1 MTDSKLKPN
10 ELTTSRKAFL
20 INLDDNVYGTFAE
33 IGAGQEVARHFFR
46 VGGAAG
52 TIAKS
57 MSAYDMKFSDEIYG
71 KASRYV
77 SRDRL
82 LQMLDHEYDL
92 LTQRLTAERGKSS
105 TFFVFA
111 NTVAAAGYK
120 NKKECHGWMGMRYQL
135 RPESPPNDIIVHVR
149 MLDKT
154 AEAQQE
160 ALGVFGVNF
169 IWAAVV
175 YPTDSR
181 MFVESLL
188 DNLDNSR
195 IEVDMLE
202 FRGPDFTK
210 VNNRVVSL
218 QLVESG
224 LTNAVLFGPGDE
236 VLQPSEVFYKKAIL
250 VQRGSFRPVTLV
262 NADMLKAAGGQF
274 LKEDKV
280 AGSEMISLLEITMN
294 NLLGDGGEID
304 YGDFQARIEVAE
316 SLGCHVL
323 VSNYREYYRL
333 SSYFRRYTQE
343 MVGIVMGI
351 NHLQAIFNEN
361 YYSDLDGGILESFG
375 RLFKQDVRLYVYP
388 MIGEP
393 FQNVLVGD
401 GRALRENRPLREGEK
416 EGMTQETMLIT
427 ADKIRVEGPLGHLY
441 NYFIDNHFIEPV
453 LAANTDHLAIF
464 SRQVLQQIQSGDPAW
479 EQCVPEQVAKVIKRR
494 GFWGAK

>member
-1 MTDSKLKPN
+1 MTNQKMKPN

-20 INLDDNVYGTFAE
+20 INLDENVYGTFAE

-46 VGGAAG
+46 AGGAAG

-71 KASRYV
+71 KTKRYV
-77 SRDRL
+77 SRERL
-82 LQMLDHEYDL
+82 LQMLDHEYNL
-92 LTQRLTAERGKSS
+92 LTERLAAERGKTT

-111 NTVAAAGYK
+111 NTVAAASYR

-135 RPESPPNDIIVHVR
+135 RPETPPNDIIVHVR

-175 YPTDSR
+175 YATDSR
-181 MFVESLL
+181 QFIESLL

-218 QLVESG
+218 QLVECG
-224 LTNAVLFGPGDE
+224 LTNAVLFGPGYS
-236 VLQPSEVFYKKAIL
+236 VLQPSEIFYKKAIL
-250 VQRGSFRPVTLV
+250 LQRGSFRPLTLV
-262 NADMLKAAGGQF
+262 NTDMMEAAKARF
-274 LKEDKV
+274 LQEEKV
-280 AGSEMISLLEITMN
+280 AGKEMISLLEITMN
-294 NLLGDGGEID
+294 NLLGDDSDIAYAD
-304 YGDFQARIEVAE
+304 YLARIEVAE
-316 SLGCHVL
+316 SLGFHVL

-343 MVGIVMGI
+343 MIGVVMGI
-351 NHLQAIFNEN
+351 NHLQAIFDEN
-361 YYSDLDGGILESFG
+361 YYTDLDGGILESFG

-388 MIGEP
+388 MLGDVN
-393 FQNVLVGD
+393 QNVQTGEEETPSGD
-401 GRALRENRPLREGEK
+401 ESGGSRRKR
-416 EGMTQETMLIT
+416 TLIT
-427 ADKIRVEGPLGHLY
+427 ADKMRVDGPLKHLY
-441 NYFIDNHFIEPV
+441 NYFIESRFIEPV
-453 LAANTDHLAIF
+453 PVHNEEHLTIYG
-464 SRQVLQQIQSGDPAW
+464 RKVLQQIQAGDPAW
-479 EQCVPEQVAKVIKRR
+479 EQFVPEPAARVIKER
-494 GFWGAK
+494 GYWREK